1 MSKFESTDKFAW
13 NIDDLKVTKKGDLNI
28 GECQAIYDKYL
39 LDISL
44 HTKESTKLCQV
55 IKELEEKNE
64 ALKVLLAGLTPPIT
78 II

>member
-13 NIDDLKVTKKGDLNI
+13 NIDDIKVIKRGSLNV